1 MTGRTKNEQHFY
13 TTEWFLT
20 MTENGLNPTFL
31 TIKAIEPNPPFHS
44 SLQQYH
50 TGKAPDQ
57 IREKVT

>member
-44 SLQQYH
+44 SLQ
-50 TGKAPDQ
+50 
-57 IREKVT
+57 